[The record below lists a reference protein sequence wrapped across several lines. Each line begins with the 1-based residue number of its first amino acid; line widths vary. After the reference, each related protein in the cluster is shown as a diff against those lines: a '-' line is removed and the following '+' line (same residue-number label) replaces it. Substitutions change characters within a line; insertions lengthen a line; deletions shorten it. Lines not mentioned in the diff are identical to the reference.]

1 MTVPKTAALPLGY
14 IPNETTMYRG
24 IMVMKNSEN
33 AMKNKKN
40 LTFSKAH
47 NPK

>member
-1 MTVPKTAALPLGY
+1 MATSQMK
-14 IPNETTMYRG
+14 TTMYRG

-40 LTFSKAH
+40 LMFSRAY